1 MKTKAVII
9 LLAVAAVG
17 LAVALLVVKKQ
28 GDDQHA
34 ADVSSIT
41 DLSKQV
47 VDANKH
53 LDELGQANVALTNDL
68 AVSRQQLAA
77 TGAQVAQLSNS
88 LTAAA
93 ATLASVK
100 TSFQS
105 QVTNLTLRI
114 NDLEAQNSALD
125 HRAAEL
131 ASAIAQLN
139 ATIAETQKQLASSET
154 NRKFVEQELQ
164 KQLAQ
169 KAELERKFNDLG
181 ILRAQVKKIRD
192 EIFVARRIELMK
204 NDNIGKKGAQ
214 LLREHSVTVAPAPA
228 TKAAGSYD
236 LNVEVGSDGN
246 VRVIPPLGAA
256 TNAAAH

>member
-1 MKTKAVII
+1 MKTKSVII

-17 LAVALLVVKKQ
+17 LAVALFIVKKQ

-34 ADVSSIT
+34 ADTSSIN

-77 TGAQVAQLSNS
+77 SGAQVAQLSNS

-93 ATLASVK
+93 ATLATVK
-100 TSFQS
+100 TSFQN

-114 NDLEAQNSALD
+114 NELEVQNSALD
-125 HRAAEL
+125 RRAAEL
-131 ASAIAQLN
+131 TNAIAQLN
-139 ATIAETQKQLASSET
+139 ATIAETQKRLTSSET

-181 ILRAQVKKIRD
+181 TLRAQVKKIRD
-192 EIFVARRIELMK
+192 EMFVARRIELMK
-204 NDNIGKKGAQ
+204 NDNTGKKGAQ
-214 LLREHSVTVAPAPA
+214 LLMEHNVTVTPAPA
-228 TKAAGSYD
+228 AKPAANYN

-246 VRVIPPLGAA
+246 VRVIPPRGAA
-256 TNAAAH
+256 TNATAH

>member
-17 LAVALLVVKKQ
+17 LAVALFIVKKQ

-34 ADVSSIT
+34 VDVSSIN

-77 TGAQVAQLSNS
+77 SAAQAAQLSNS
-88 LTAAA
+88 LTATT

-100 TSFQS
+100 ASLQTQI
-105 QVTNLTLRI
+105 TNLNLRVT
-114 NDLEAQNSALD
+114 DLEAQNSALD
-125 HRAAEL
+125 RRAAEL
-131 ASAIAQLN
+131 TNALAQLN
-139 ATIAETQKQLASSET
+139 AAIVETQKQLASSET

-192 EIFVARRIELMK
+192 EVFVARRIELMK
-204 NDNIGKKGAQ
+204 NDTTTGKKGAQ
-214 LLREHSVTVAPAPA
+214 LLKEHNVTVTPAVPPPA
-228 TKAAGSYD
+228 NYN

-246 VRVIPPLGAA
+246 VRIIPPLGAA